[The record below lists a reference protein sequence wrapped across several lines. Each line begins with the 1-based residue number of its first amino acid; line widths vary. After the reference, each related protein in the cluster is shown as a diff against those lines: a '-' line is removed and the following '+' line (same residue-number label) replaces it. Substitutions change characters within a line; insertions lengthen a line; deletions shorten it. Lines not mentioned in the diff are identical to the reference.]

1 MGMQTLNFCPE
12 IQLVSGHEVQI
23 LGGGGPVI
31 SAHPRVQILPYGAFQ
46 GAFAR
51 RAPDGSREA

>member
-1 MGMQTLNFCPE
+1 LNFCPE